1 MAAIKISDANTSKS
15 IVRNIFLFFIV
26 LFYHVWV
33 DLEKEVS
40 EEVFESSKNRADTP
54 VRPYNY
60 EAWSIFPQGKYSKA
74 NAFFGHTPVR
84 PYD

>member
-33 DLEKEVS
+33 VNRNKGDFVREVKI
-40 EEVFESSKNRADTP
+40 ETHEPMLLIYLGQPRGLPLHSK
-54 VRPYNY
+54 V
-60 EAWSIFPQGKYSKA
+60 
-74 NAFFGHTPVR
+74 
-84 PYD
+84 

>member
-1 MAAIKISDANTSKS
+1 VEFFPQGKYSKANA
-15 IVRNIFLFFIV
+15 FFG
-26 LFYHVWV
+26 H
-33 DLEKEVS
+33 
-40 EEVFESSKNRADTP
+40 TP